1 MTQLI
6 RKFKDQVGR
15 IVTVLKD
22 TVVKDGK
29 ISRTYTIQTQLYD
42 CEGNSLLRDSNGCT
56 VTMISYTYPDR
67 KSCMTELNNKYKR
80 EKRIQDK

>member
-22 TVVKDGK
+22 TV
-29 ISRTYTIQTQLYD
+29 THQYTIQTQLFD